1 MMDLS
6 PDSLVIKV
14 RAPQPECALSRCLS
28 TLRSNLML
36 PLRAAL
42 QVVLVTP
49 RAVRAHAK
57 KDLSKDYGVQA
68 PGSQG

>member
-1 MMDLS
+1 M
-6 PDSLVIKV
+6 
-14 RAPQPECALSRCLS
+14 RAYCTQHNPS
-28 TLRSNLML
+28 
-36 PLRAAL
+36 AARLGGAGAGYL